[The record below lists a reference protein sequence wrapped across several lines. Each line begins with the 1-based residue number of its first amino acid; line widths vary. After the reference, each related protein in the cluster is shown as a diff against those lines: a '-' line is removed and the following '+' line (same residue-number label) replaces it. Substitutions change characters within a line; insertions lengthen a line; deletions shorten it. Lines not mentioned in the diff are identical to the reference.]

1 MGYFCVT
8 LGGKILTYV
17 EYAAVLPPAKALNY
31 PHYTPSCC
39 LARSNGVFLRYSCLQ
54 NPHIRIVC
62 CGFAVFEQLQNSS
75 CYTLFC
81 E

>member
-17 EYAAVLPPAKALNY
+17 EYAAVLSPAKALNY

-39 LARSNGVFLRYSCLQ
+39 LAQSNGVFLRYSCRQ
-54 NPHIRIVC
+54 NPHIRRVC
-62 CGFAVFEQLQNSS
+62 CGFAARESLGAAENA
-75 CYTLFC
+75 
-81 E
+81 